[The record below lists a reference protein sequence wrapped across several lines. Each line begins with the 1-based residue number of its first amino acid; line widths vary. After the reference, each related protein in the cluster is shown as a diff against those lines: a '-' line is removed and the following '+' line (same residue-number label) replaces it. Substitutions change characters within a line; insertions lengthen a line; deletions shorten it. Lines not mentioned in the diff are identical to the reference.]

1 MSLRRTLEA
10 VVVVGL
16 AVTIAAAV
24 LLSVRWWYT
33 ERVPTEVH
41 VLVPEGR
48 SVLLRAGP
56 LEAPGSMGHLILELP
71 AGRHEVELL
80 EDGSTLRRLELQA
93 PTNTHRVLLPVGRQC
108 FALYPRESQQPL
120 QVLDSEGPIDLEG
133 DVVFNEAE
141 RPALRSQQRPGSR
154 SYETAKST
162 WLLVKP
168 VRCGAPGR

>member
-33 ERVPTEVH
+33 ERVLTEVH

-56 LEAPGSMGHLILELP
+56 LEAAGSMGHLKP
-71 AGRHEVELL
+71 
-80 EDGSTLRRLELQA
+80 RR
-93 PTNTHRVLLPVGRQC
+93 
-108 FALYPRESQQPL
+108 
-120 QVLDSEGPIDLEG
+120 
-133 DVVFNEAE
+133 
-141 RPALRSQQRPGSR
+141 
-154 SYETAKST
+154 
-162 WLLVKP
+162 
-168 VRCGAPGR
+168 APGCW